1 MIFIAPMNFE
11 AWKPFHIGVIP
22 PTSMYTT
29 SCHVA
34 YFHPHEGALTCGK
47 KIDFYFFNLLC
58 ISGNSKQLLKKVKK
72 NFGAENFGRKKL
84 SDFFFQNIIFFSELS
99 DLQSKLKIYWSK
111 ILPPA
116 RTPLIRLR
124 SFIFFVYRMP
134 IRRL

>member
-1 MIFIAPMNFE
+1 MAKKLTSIFSIYFAFQAILSNF
-11 AWKPFHIGVIP
+11 K
-22 PTSMYTT
+22 
-29 SCHVA
+29 
-34 YFHPHEGALTCGK
+34 
-47 KIDFYFFNLLC
+47 
-58 ISGNSKQLLKKVKK
+58 KKVKK